1 MIDSILNSVK
11 KTAAGLTEDDDSFDD
26 DIIMFINNAFAKL
39 KQLGVFTTPYV
50 ITGAEETWSDCLGER
65 AAKLASVPAYVSLY
79 VKLTFDPNQ
88 NGTLQNSLK
97 EELREME
104 QRFVYECDPNYDE
117 IP

>member
-26 DIIMFINNAFAKL
+26 DIIIFINSAFAKL
-39 KQLGVFTTPYV
+39 KLLGVFATPYT
-50 ITGAEETWSDCLGER
+50 ITGAEETWSDCLGDR
-65 AAKLASVPAYVSLY
+65 AAELASVPEYISQY

-97 EELREME
+97 EHLREME
-104 QRFVYECDPNYDE
+104 QYFIYNCDPNYDDV
-117 IP
+117 P